1 MTLRS
6 KQAASCF
13 SQPAFIYYSTCGWGL
28 PVSTMRRSVST
39 PAAFELWNQK
49 ASPTRECDLAQ
60 RSIPSLDG
68 DEGVVVSTAELH
80 VTGFEI
86 NTGFEIIAS
95 PRVRKSKSVSFNSLR
110 HIVNVPSCSDMT
122 QLQKET
128 MWYVVCWRTKQ
139 AASHCHCHC

>member
-1 MTLRS
+1 
-6 KQAASCF
+6 
-13 SQPAFIYYSTCGWGL
+13 
-28 PVSTMRRSVST
+28 MRRSVST

-49 ASPTRECDLAQ
+49 ASPTRECVLAQ

-86 NTGFEIIAS
+86 NTGFETIAS

-128 MWYVVCWRTKQ
+128 MWYVVCWRKKQ
-139 AASHCHCHC
+139 AASHYHC